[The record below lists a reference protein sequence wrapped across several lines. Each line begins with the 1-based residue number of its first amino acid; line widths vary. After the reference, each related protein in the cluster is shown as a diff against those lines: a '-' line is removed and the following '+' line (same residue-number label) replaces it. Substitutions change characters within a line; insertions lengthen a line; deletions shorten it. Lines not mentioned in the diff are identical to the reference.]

1 MIAWVLANL
10 RNLAGRK
17 MERFFRARYWAAMRP
32 DVHTVTAAIVGLFI
46 CVSVWYLTFASEHR
60 AYELEFA
67 GRANNQRTILQNGIN
82 NYWDKLIAV
91 RALFDFDASVSRT
104 EFESFAKSLL
114 EGHPAILNLSWLP
127 LVKRE
132 ERAAHEREALRDG
145 LANYHIRTIAPDGT
159 LPVSPE
165 HDEYVPKFYSTE
177 ARDSPVYGLDIKDG
191 GAREQALDQIRDRN
205 ILSTSPPIMLH
216 IGNGDRRG
224 FWAGIPVYALGKPH
238 DTTEERHRN
247 LRGIV
252 QGVFQVGVMID
263 SIFGDVKTP
272 ARLYVFAPGASPDD
286 KPLYS
291 RSQFDFDRIEPRS
304 QAQLAMG
311 LHRSYPVDIG
321 DRQWT
326 MVLTP
331 ESAAASSSIVARH
344 RLSTIVLVCGLLLSG
359 ALTAFIFTTRRYA
372 QNIETAQNRI
382 ARQNLRFDAA
392 LNNMTQGLLM
402 YDSDGKLSVTNKR
415 MAQIF
420 EMPWDAWHTAAIG
433 TTPLQSLQVAYELT
447 KVGMK
452 NPQRVLGELQAILAS
467 GKPNRIVFERQNG
480 RSYSS
485 LCSPMPD
492 GGFVITFN
500 DITERRHAEE
510 KIAHMAHYDALT
522 DLLNRGQFNEKMN
535 DLLRGTARRRRIAV
549 VSMDLDRFKHVN
561 DSLGHP
567 LGDKLLQAVAG
578 RMRACVRDIDIVA
591 RLGGDEF
598 AIVQASFEGPG
609 DTVNLAR
616 RLIDAVSAPYQID
629 GHRITVGTSI
639 GIAIAPQDGTDPEL
653 LMKNADAALYRAKAS
668 GGDTYRFFNEEF
680 ESCFHRPRAA
690 RAHEPTR
697 RRVHA

>member
-1 MIAWVLANL
+1 VPANL
-10 RNLAGRK
+10 RNLADKK
-17 MERFFRARYWAAMRP
+17 MKRFFRAKYWVGMKP
-32 DVHTVTAAIVGLFI
+32 DVHTVTAAIAGLFI
-46 CVSVWYLTFASEHR
+46 CVSVWYLTLASEHR

-82 NYWDKLIAV
+82 NYWDKLVAV
-91 RALFDFDASVSRT
+91 RALFDSDASVSRT

-114 EGHPAILNLSWLP
+114 EGHPAILNISWLP

-132 ERAAHEREALRDG
+132 ERAAHEREAVRDG
-145 LANYHIRTIAPDGT
+145 LANYHIRTIGPDGT

-177 ARDSPVYGLDIKDG
+177 ARDSPVYGLDNKDG
-191 GAREQALDQIRDRN
+191 GGREQALERIRDGN
-205 ILSTSPPIMLH
+205 VLSTSPPILLH
-216 IGNGDRRG
+216 IGDGDRRG
-224 FWAGIPVYALGKPH
+224 FWAGVPVYALGKPH
-238 DTTEERHRN
+238 DTPEERHRN

-263 SIFGDVKTP
+263 GIFGDVRAP
-272 ARLYVFAPGASPDD
+272 VRLYVFAPGASPDD
-286 KPLYS
+286 KPFYS
-291 RSQFDFDRIEPRS
+291 RSRFDSDQIEPRS
-304 QAQLAMG
+304 QAQLALE

-331 ESAAASSSIVARH
+331 EPAAASSWIVARH
-344 RLSTIVLVCGLLLSG
+344 QLSTIVLVCGLLLNG

-372 QNIETAQNRI
+372 QNIETAQTRI
-382 ARQNLRFDAA
+382 ARQNVQFDAA

-402 YDSDGKLSVTNKR
+402 YDSDGKLCVTNKR

-420 EMPWDAWHTAAIG
+420 GMPWDAWQASAIG
-433 TTPLQSLQVAYELT
+433 TTPLQSLQAAFELT

-452 NPQRVLGELQAILAS
+452 DPQRVLGELQAVLAS
-467 GKPNRIVFERQNG
+467 GKPGRIVFERQNG

-485 LCSPMPD
+485 LCSPMSD

-510 KIAHMAHYDALT
+510 KIAHMAHHDTLT
-522 DLLNRGQFNEKMN
+522 DLLNRGQFYEKMN
-535 DLLRGTARRRRIAV
+535 DFLRGTARRRRIAV

-561 DSLGHP
+561 DSFGHP
-567 LGDKLLQAVAG
+567 IGDKLLQAVAG

-598 AIVQASFEGPG
+598 AIVQTSFEGPS
-609 DTVNLAR
+609 DTVILAR
-616 RLIDAVSAPYQID
+616 RLIDSVSAPYRID

-639 GIAIAPQDGTDPEL
+639 GIAVAPQDGTDPEL

-680 ESCFHRPRAA
+680 ESCFRRPRVAP
-690 RAHEPTR
+690 AHGPPR